1 MELLQLSKALSD
13 ATRLRLLRI
22 LDRYELNVGEIVAV
36 MGMGQ
41 SRISHHLKKLSEC
54 GLLSTR
60 RDGLWVYYKTADQGE
75 GHDFLK
81 AIQPFMPDNAQGG
94 QDLDAAS
101 RAVEERALASMR
113 FFDSVA
119 GDWQRLTREIL
130 GNFDMAAELAK
141 RLPRCSIAA
150 DLGCGTGALLPLLKD
165 RARNEV
171 IGVDH
176 SQKMLDL
183 ARNRLPGDTWAS
195 LRIGDLEHLPLRD
208 READCAIINLALHH
222 LSTPQVGIAE
232 AARSLAPG
240 GTLIIGELEKHN
252 REDLRSRHGDR
263 WLGFT
268 PEEMTEWLCDAG
280 FEKPKFTRF
289 ELETGLVFI
298 LYEAVKKQP

>member
-22 LDRYELNVGEIVAV
+22 LSRFELNVGEIVDV

-54 GLLSTR
+54 GLLAMR
-60 RDGLWVYYKTADQGE
+60 RDGLWVYYKTSDQGT
-75 GHDFLK
+75 GHDFLA
-81 AIQPFMPDNAQGG
+81 AIQPFMPDDAQGRR
-94 QDLDAAS
+94 DMETAS

-130 GNFDMAAELAK
+130 GEFDLAGELAK
-141 RLPRCSIAA
+141 RLPECSIAA

-183 ARNRLPGDTWAS
+183 ARSRLPGDVWAS

-222 LSTPQVGIAE
+222 LSLPQVGIAE
-232 AARSLAPG
+232 AARILAPG
-240 GTLIIGELEKHN
+240 GTLIIGELAKHG
-252 REDLRSRHGDR
+252 REDLRARHGDR
-263 WLGFT
+263 WLGFA
-268 PEEMTEWLCDAG
+268 PEEMSRWLCEAG
-280 FEKPKFTRF
+280 FEPPKHTRF
-289 ELETGLVFI
+289 ELDTGLVFI
-298 LYEAVKKQP
+298 LYEALKK